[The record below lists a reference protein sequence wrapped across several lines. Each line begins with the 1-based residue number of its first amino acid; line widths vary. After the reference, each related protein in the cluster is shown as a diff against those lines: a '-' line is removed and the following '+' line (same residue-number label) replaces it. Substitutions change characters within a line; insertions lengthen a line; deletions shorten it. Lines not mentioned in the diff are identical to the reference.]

1 MSDYNP
7 PVKDMLF
14 IFDELCNLEELNS
27 LPVFSEITRD
37 MVDHILNESAK
48 FTSEVV
54 APLNQSGDQETS
66 VLRDGEVTTPEAYIS
81 FIEGGWNGTP
91 FAPEHGG
98 MGLPWT
104 LTTSLQ
110 EMWQSANLAW
120 ALCPLLTIGAIEAVI
135 AHAKPELSKAFLPKL
150 VSGEWTGTMNL
161 TEPQAGTDMSLLKT
175 RATRDG
181 ENYRIKG
188 QKIYITYGE
197 QDLTE
202 NIVHLVLAR
211 LPDAPIGV
219 KGISLFLVPKFL
231 INEDGSLGKRND
243 VFAVNIEHKL
253 GIHASPTCVMAYGDN
268 EGAIGYLVGKE
279 NDGLRC
285 MFTMM
290 NNARLNV
297 GLQGVAIGERAYQQA
312 VEFAK
317 SRIQSAA
324 VSGSTKSTTIINHP
338 DVRRMLMMMRSQVEA
353 MRAITY
359 YTNSALDISRNHTEE
374 KVRDINNARMDLLTP
389 VVKAWCTD
397 LGVEIAS
404 MGLQVHGGMGFIEE
418 TGAAQ
423 YFRDSRIA
431 PIYEWYSGYRFIG

>member
-1 MSDYNP
+1 
-7 PVKDMLF
+7 MLF
-14 IFDELCNLEELNS
+14 IFDELCDLKGLNS
-27 LPVFSEITRD
+27 LPNFTEISRD

-48 FTSEVV
+48 FTSEVL

-66 VLRDGEVTTPEAYIS
+66 VLKDGEVTTPKGFKEAYKN
-81 FIEGGWNGTP
+81 FIEGGWNSTP

-98 MGLPWT
+98 MGLPWM

-120 ALCPLLTIGAIEAVI
+120 SLCPLLTIGAIEAVI
-135 AHAKPELSKAFLPKL
+135 AHATPQLRNTFLPKL

-161 TEPQAGTDMSLLKT
+161 TEPQAGTDMSLLKS
-175 RATRDG
+175 RAIRDG
-181 ENYRIKG
+181 ENYRITG

-197 QDLTE
+197 QDFTE

-211 LPDAPIGV
+211 LPNSPTGV

-231 INEDGSLGKRND
+231 VNEDGSLGERND

-253 GIHASPTCVMAYGDN
+253 GIHASPTCVMSYGDN

-279 NDGLRC
+279 NDGLSC

-324 VSGSTKSTTIINHP
+324 G
-338 DVRRMLMMMRSQVEA
+338 
-353 MRAITY
+353 
-359 YTNSALDISRNHTEE
+359 
-374 KVRDINNARMDLLTP
+374 
-389 VVKAWCTD
+389 C
-397 LGVEIAS
+397 
-404 MGLQVHGGMGFIEE
+404 
-418 TGAAQ
+418 
-423 YFRDSRIA
+423 
-431 PIYEWYSGYRFIG
+431 